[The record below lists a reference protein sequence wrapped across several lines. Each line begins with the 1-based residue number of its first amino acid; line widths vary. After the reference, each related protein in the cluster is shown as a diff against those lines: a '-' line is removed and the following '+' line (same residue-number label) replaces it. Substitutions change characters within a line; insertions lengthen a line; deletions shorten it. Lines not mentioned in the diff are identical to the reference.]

1 MSKEKSKIDIKKLKD
16 VKKTKLN
23 KIVNKHE
30 ATEI

>member
-23 KIVNKHE
+23 KIVKKDE
-30 ATEI
+30 ATKV

>member
-1 MSKEKSKIDIKKLKD
+1 MSKEKSKIDVKKLKD

-30 ATEI
+30 ATKV

>member
-23 KIVNKHE
+23 KIVTKHG
-30 ATEI
+30 